1 MHTHVEMLNANYRM
15 IGLSAVWVYQT
26 WLIKGSTAQGIVIF
40 ENEDNDS
47 YEVVDFHYEDEERIE
62 KMLFAGSL
70 ENAVAFAAQL

>member
-15 IGLSAVWVYQT
+15 IGLSADWVYQT
-26 WLIKGSTAQGIVIF
+26 WLIEGSTAQGIVIF

-70 ENAVAFAAQL
+70 ENALAFTTQI

>member
-15 IGLSAVWVYQT
+15 IGLSADWVYQT
-26 WLIKGSTAQGIVIF
+26 WLIEGSTTQGIVIF

-47 YEVVDFHYEDEERIE
+47 YEVVDFHYEDEDRIE

>member
-1 MHTHVEMLNANYRM
+1 MYTHVAMLNANYRM
-15 IGLSAVWVYQT
+15 IGLSADWVYKT

>member
-15 IGLSAVWVYQT
+15 IGLSADWVYQT
-26 WLIKGSTAQGIVIF
+26 WLIKGSIENGVVIF

-47 YEVVDFHYEDEERIE
+47 YEVVDFHYEDEGRIE

-70 ENAVAFAAQL
+70 ENALAFTTQI

>member
-15 IGLSAVWVYQT
+15 IGLSAGWVYQT
-26 WLIKGSTAQGIVIF
+26 WLIEGSTTQGIVIF

-47 YEVVDFHYEDEERIE
+47 YEVVDFHYEDEDRIE

>member
-1 MHTHVEMLNANYRM
+1 MYTHVAMLNANYRM
-15 IGLSAVWVYQT
+15 IGLSADWVYQT

>member
-15 IGLSAVWVYQT
+15 IGLSADWVYQT
-26 WLIKGSTAQGIVIF
+26 WLIKGSIERGVVIF

-47 YEVVDFHYEDEERIE
+47 YEVVDFHYEDEGRIE

-70 ENAVAFAAQL
+70 ENALSFATQI